1 MNKKWII
8 CLSAFIIIVGGVFIL
23 KSGVKKAVESSL
35 QNQKPVGTE
44 TASQGHSQSNS
55 QGNENPSATQKGSQ
69 ASSETSAQVPN
80 EGQKPVA
87 KKAAP
92 ENNCFAFE
100 YRHTQDAKNR
110 DIEDFLDDTNAF
122 PILHPNANL
131 KSICVKVNHKPVAFK
146 LSKNH
151 SQREVWIGSV
161 VGPESVIRVSYCVGK
176 VPCKE
181 SCAIKTN
188 RFMDDLMSDAGE
200 GDFKDSWDES
210 PANAAQKK
218 ELQGKV
224 KELRSVASENQ
235 DLNQRSVVRTWE
247 TIEKQEWVCKK

>member
-1 MNKKWII
+1 MNKKWLI
-8 CLSAFIIIVGGVFIL
+8 CLSALLVIAGGFFIL

-35 QNQKPVGTE
+35 QDQKTIGPE
-44 TASQGHSQSNS
+44 SASQTHENVPVQVPANS
-55 QGNENPSATQKGSQ
+55 QAG
-69 ASSETSAQVPN
+69 ASSASSTSSTQVPG
-80 EGQKPVA
+80 EAQKSVA

-100 YRHTQDAKNR
+100 YRHTSDAKNR

-146 LSKNH
+146 LAKNH

-176 VPCKE
+176 VACKE
-181 SCAIKTN
+181 SCAVKTN
-188 RFMDDLMSDAGE
+188 RFMDDLMSDAG
-200 GDFKDSWDES
+200 GDDFKDSWDES
-210 PANAAQKK
+210 PANAAKKK